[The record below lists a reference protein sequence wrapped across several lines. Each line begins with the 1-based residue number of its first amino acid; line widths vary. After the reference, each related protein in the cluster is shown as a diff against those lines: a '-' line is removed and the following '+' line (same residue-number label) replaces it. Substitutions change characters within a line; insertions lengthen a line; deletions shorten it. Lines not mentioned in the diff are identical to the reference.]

1 MWKFYLCSSELS
13 QNIICKE
20 HQAPKIDHLKVCGG
34 NVVSLIG
41 SLGVVAMQLALLV
54 HWLLFRICDFSP
66 NTFDLMCIE
75 WEPIIS
81 KSAFEFSPYYFLV
94 KKGLYLKIK

>member
-34 NVVSLIG
+34 DAVGLIG
-41 SLGVVAMQLALLV
+41 

-81 KSAFEFSPYYFLV
+81 KSAFELSPYYFLV
-94 KKGLYLKIK
+94 KKGQK